1 MRRAFTLIELLV
13 VISIIA
19 LLIAILLPSLGKARE
34 SAVRIECLSNQRQIG
49 LSAISAALDHDDEF
63 VHPRYTGTEENPN
76 YAPIAINFNER
87 DILLDYGMTTEAWSD
102 PGRDFEPFEQ
112 PTASPPQLVIAYA
125 FLGGV
130 NKWRNAVAPTVRV
143 DSLSPVTLDDSTSER
158 ALVVDAQVRT
168 LGGIFG
174 NTNVGN
180 GVVLAGSPAHGHQ
193 GDNART
199 PLGGNHVYGDGSG
212 QWVPWSD
219 EWRRLHSWIAVGT
232 RDLFWFQKDLG
243 VFENEAVL
251 LP

>member
-1 MRRAFTLIELLV
+1 MRQAFTLIELLV

-34 SAVRIECLSNQRQIG
+34 SAVRVECLSNQRQIG
-49 LSAISAALDHDDEF
+49 LSAISAALDNKEQF
-63 VHPRYTGTEENPN
+63 VHPRYTGTKANPN
-76 YAPIAINFNER
+76 YAPIAINFTER
-87 DILLDYGMTTEAWSD
+87 DVLLDYGMTDAAWSD

-130 NKWRNAVAPTVRV
+130 DKWRNAVNPGALV
-143 DSLSPVTLDDSTSER
+143 DSRSPVSLDDSTSER

-180 GVVLAGSPAHGHQ
+180 GVVLAGSPAHGVQ
-193 GDNART
+193 NDSTRT

-212 QWVPWSD
+212 QWIPWSD

-243 VFENEAVL
+243 EFENEALL